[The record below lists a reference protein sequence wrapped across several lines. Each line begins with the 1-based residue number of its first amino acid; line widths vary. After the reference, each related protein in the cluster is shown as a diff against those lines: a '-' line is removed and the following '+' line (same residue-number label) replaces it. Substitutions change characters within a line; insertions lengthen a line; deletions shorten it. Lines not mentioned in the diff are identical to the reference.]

1 MLRRYQRSM
10 VMAAV
15 LGALSAPVA
24 FAAADNTETD
34 QAPRTRAEVVS
45 ELEAARAMGWT
56 PSMGEETGR
65 LEVVAQPV
73 AGQLTREE
81 VKAEYLQAR
90 EEGLLD
96 DSSSGP
102 SPEVLAR
109 REAKNAQQYEEIVAA
124 NLQAEHER
132 QAALDLQQQV
142 AMAETVESGE
152 MTYDEYLEVY
162 APAAGEPGLS
172 STTQVEPEPLP
183 E

>member
-10 VMAAV
+10 AMAAV
-15 LGALSAPVA
+15 LGVLSAPAA
-24 FAAADNTETD
+24 FADTDTD

-45 ELEAARAMGWT
+45 ELEAARAMGWS

-65 LEVVAQPV
+65 LEVEAAPV
-73 AGQLTREE
+73 ASQLTREE
-81 VKAEYLQAR
+81 VKAEFVQAR

-96 DSSSGP
+96 DTSSGP
-102 SPEVLAR
+102 SPQVLAR

-142 AMAETVESGE
+142 AMAETVESGV
-152 MTYDEYLEVY
+152 MTYDEYLDAY